1 MRCLVTGAY
10 GFIGQ
15 HVARA
20 LIEAGWDV
28 VGAGRDI
35 DTGRR
40 VLSGIDWISCD
51 FNEDTD
57 ADIWAPRLKGI
68 DALVNCVGI
77 LQSTARDD
85 ADQIQNHGTVAL
97 FKAAAVAG
105 VKRLVHISAIS
116 AEEGV
121 GTAYARSRLAAE
133 HALGDLDLNWVIV
146 KPSLVI
152 GPGSYGGTSLLR
164 GLAGLP
170 GLLTVPGDG
179 KMRFQPVAMDDL
191 AKGIAVL
198 LSARRPARTT
208 LYAAGPEPASVADIL
223 KEYRRWLGFPEARE
237 IRVPTLMLK
246 PVLLCGDLAGW
257 LGHASA
263 LRSTALAQMAYDTLH
278 DPKPFAKATGL
289 QLSALPAALAAR
301 PATLQDRLHAR
312 SFFLLPALHITIALF
327 WVITGIVTLFDP
339 GHETIRQITARI
351 GLAPDLSDL
360 FVAAAACVD
369 IVLGVLF
376 LLPGWVRRA
385 GTAQIVL
392 SSAYLAA
399 LGWFAGELW
408 LDPLGPALKVVPLM
422 VATLLVMACAEKR

>member
-15 HVARA
+15 HVVRA

-35 DTGRR
+35 DIGRR
-40 VLSGIDWISCD
+40 LLPDIDWISCD
-51 FNEDTD
+51 FNEDVD
-57 ADIWAPRLKGI
+57 AGIWGPRLKGI
-68 DALVNCVGI
+68 DAVVNCVGI

-85 ADQIQNHGTVAL
+85 ADRIQNHATVAL
-97 FKAAAVAG
+97 FKAAAASG

-121 GTAYARSRLAAE
+121 DTAYARSRLAAE
-133 HALGDLDLNWVIV
+133 RALDDLDLNWVIV

-152 GPGSYGGTSLLR
+152 GPGSYGGTSLMR

-170 GLLTVPGDG
+170 GLLPIPGDG
-179 KMRFQPVAMDDL
+179 AMRFQPIAMDDL

-198 LSARRPARTT
+198 LAARRPARAT
-208 LYAAGPEPASVADIL
+208 LYAAGPEPVSAADIL
-223 KEYRRWLGFPEARE
+223 REYRRWLGFPEARD
-237 IRVPTLMLK
+237 IQVPPILLK
-246 PVLLCGDLAGW
+246 PLLLCGDLAGW

-278 DPKPFAKATGL
+278 NPKPFLRATGL
-289 QLSALPAALAAR
+289 QLSALPAALALR

-327 WVITGIVTLFDP
+327 WIVTGSVTLLDP

-351 GLAPDLSDL
+351 GLAPELSDA
-360 FVAAAACVD
+360 FVMAAACAD
-369 IVLGVLF
+369 IVLGALF
-376 LLPGWVRRA
+376 LLPGWVRRT
-385 GTAQIVL
+385 GTAQIAL
-392 SSAYLAA
+392 SLAYLAA
-399 LGWFAGELW
+399 LGWFAPELW

-422 VATLLVMACAEKR
+422 VATLFVMACAEKR

>member
-10 GFIGQ
+10 GFIGE

-20 LIEAGWDV
+20 LVEAGWDV

-35 DTGRR
+35 DAGRHL
-40 VLSGIDWISCD
+40 VPDIDWISCD

-57 ADIWAPRLKGI
+57 ADKWAPRLEGI

-85 ADQIQNHGTVAL
+85 ADRIQNRATVAL
-97 FKAAAVAG
+97 FKAAAAAG

-121 GTAYARSRLAAE
+121 ETAYARSRIAGE
-133 HALGDLDLNWVIV
+133 EALRELDLNWVIV

-170 GLLTVPGDG
+170 GLLLLPGDG
-179 KMRFQPVAMDDL
+179 KMRFQPIAMDDL
-191 AKGIAVL
+191 AQGIATL
-198 LSARRPARTT
+198 LAAKRPARAT
-208 LYAAGPEPASVADIL
+208 LYAAGPEPVSVADIL
-223 KEYRRWLGFPEARE
+223 KGYRRWLGFPDALE
-237 IRVPTLMLK
+237 IRAPPLLLK
-246 PVLLCGDLAGW
+246 PLLLCGDLAGW
-257 LGHASA
+257 LGHPSA
-263 LRSTALAQMAYDTLH
+263 LRSTSLAQMDYDRLH
-278 DPKPFAKATGL
+278 DPGPFAKASGRE
-289 QLSALPAALAAR
+289 PAALAEALAAH

-312 SFFLLPALHITIALF
+312 SYFLLPALHITIALF
-327 WVITGIVTLFDP
+327 WIATGMITLLEP
-339 GHETIRQITARI
+339 GHDTICQITARA
-351 GLAPDLSDL
+351 GLSPALSDA
-360 FVAAAACVD
+360 FVLAAACAD

-385 GTAQIVL
+385 GAAQIAL
-392 SSAYLAA
+392 SLGYLLC
-399 LGWFAGELW
+399 LGWIAPEQW
-408 LDPLGPALKVVPLM
+408 LDPLGAVLKVVPLM
-422 VATLLVMACAEKR
+422 VATGLVMAGAEKR